1 MLLLSWNNSTVLRNV
16 EKQRMIR
23 LMLSNIRVIVMDS
36 NKCLIWK
43 LIFQTLKHY
52 IETYGIEQL
61 SVLVSLQVILRKDD
75 IKLLRRFLDLHATM
89 MELKWVY
96 ESANSVSDV
105 SSYNGSNMSLDDVMN
120 APRNCC
126 LTSDEQDTQFRERT
140 TSLLIPRKSRVT
152 RIRWKSNE
160 IIWSIIISLS
170 QTLLE
175 PIGLFLKP
183 SKGAKWILQLMQNPL
198 CNNTRQ
204 KVMCIYMT

>member
-1 MLLLSWNNSTVLRNV
+1 MEDQQPISVDLNPISLPIPGCLLRCDVINEDPTPVTLPPKFLRVSRDWTEEEPQDSTESRGRDILSALEWVR
-16 EKQRMIR
+16 QQM
-23 LMLSNIRVIVMDS
+23 
-36 NKCLIWK
+36 
-43 LIFQTLKHY
+43 
-52 IETYGIEQL
+52 
-61 SVLVSLQVILRKDD
+61 VILRKDD

-96 ESANSVSDV
+96 ESANSVSDA

-170 QTLLE
+170 
-175 PIGLFLKP
+175 
-183 SKGAKWILQLMQNPL
+183 
-198 CNNTRQ
+198 
-204 KVMCIYMT
+204 

>member
-1 MLLLSWNNSTVLRNV
+1 MSHSKRW
-16 EKQRMIR
+16 
-23 LMLSNIRVIVMDS
+23 
-36 NKCLIWK
+36 CHY
-43 LIFQTLKHY
+43 LKHY

-75 IKLLRRFLDLHATM
+75 IKLLRRFLDLHTTM